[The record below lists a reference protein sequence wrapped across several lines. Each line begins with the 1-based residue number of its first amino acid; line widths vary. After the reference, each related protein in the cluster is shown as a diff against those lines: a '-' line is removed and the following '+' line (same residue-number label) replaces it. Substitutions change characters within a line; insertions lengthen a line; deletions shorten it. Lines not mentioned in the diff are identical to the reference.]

1 MRVLPDEF
9 EDAFIGFAE
18 KNQKK
23 FIAIYDRKKCID
35 LVIEN
40 QKINKED
47 AILWFEKNVDEQLM
61 EDDTPLILY
70 PMTYIEY
77 LGLNVYLG
85 DERKGDY

>member
-40 QKINKED
+40 QKINK
-47 AILWFEKNVDEQLM
+47 
-61 EDDTPLILY
+61 
-70 PMTYIEY
+70 
-77 LGLNVYLG
+77 
-85 DERKGDY
+85 